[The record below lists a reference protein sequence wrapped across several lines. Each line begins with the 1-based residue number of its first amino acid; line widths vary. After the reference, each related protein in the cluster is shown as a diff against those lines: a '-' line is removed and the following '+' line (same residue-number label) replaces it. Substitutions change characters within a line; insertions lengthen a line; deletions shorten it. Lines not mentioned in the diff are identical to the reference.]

1 MKKTIMLMLVL
12 FVVIISGC
20 KSDNGGEEQES
31 PFIGGTQGIDINF
44 EPGAPISEFGQDDL
58 VDVKVKLINFGEFE
72 IPTNSA
78 KVKLYGVSPI
88 EFDSLNLDSYT
99 ILESSLFP
107 AEKGISEAGGEV
119 IVDLGQIDYAGS
131 ISGGFVEKELLAKV
145 CYPYQTKASV
155 EACITSKTLEEI
167 GSENI
172 CNTGGEK
179 IKKGYVSGGPV
190 QITSF
195 KEELRGVN
203 QVAFKISL
211 KNKGLGTIYNKEK
224 ECEDFESAY
233 GKLQNKNKVY
243 VELKPEIIKCTFS
256 GGQNYGGYL
265 TLQDGEEKILTCLL
279 DVDQEA
285 KYTQNVDIFVDYK
298 YIDTTSTNIK
308 ILGNQ

>member
-1 MKKTIMLMLVL
+1 
-12 FVVIISGC
+12 
-20 KSDNGGEEQES
+20 
-31 PFIGGTQGIDINF
+31 
-44 EPGAPISEFGQDDL
+44 
-58 VDVKVKLINFGEFE
+58 
-72 IPTNSA
+72 
-78 KVKLYGVSPI
+78 
-88 EFDSLNLDSYT
+88 
-99 ILESSLFP
+99 
-107 AEKGISEAGGEV
+107 
-119 IVDLGQIDYAGS
+119 
-131 ISGGFVEKELLAKV
+131 
-145 CYPYQTKASV
+145 
-155 EACITSKTLEEI
+155 
-167 GSENI
+167 
-172 CNTGGEK
+172 GGEK